1 MSSTTMRASAS
12 TSSASSSRLRHRG
25 PATSSSSSSAYRR
38 RRIVAAA
45 FANLSGFDRRASTS
59 ATGSASTATAA
70 TTTTRG
76 RGGRV
81 TARASTSDADDDDD
95 KEEKNVTDAA
105 AEVEKAPFATR
116 VDDAAVERALNEILV
131 DTSSSPLRELFSVEA
146 LRDAEESGTRL
157 ERVIGAE
164 FVPQAII
171 EAERKASPLRR
182 PRLVVYALSASAA
195 AAQAVSIGLAP
206 ESFESP
212 VASALSDFCVIV
224 LGSLLWRV
232 ELQQRA
238 ETLKLIWAKAKER
251 EESLTRAEAGMGDTI
266 WTAMKRKNMKKKSSR
281 EEDRVMRDED
291 EDALDE
297 EEDA

>member
-12 TSSASSSRLRHRG
+12 ISSLSSSRLRHRG
-25 PATSSSSSSAYRR
+25 TVSSPSTAAAYRR

-45 FANLSGFDRRASTS
+45 FANLSGFDRRASAS
-59 ATGSASTATAA
+59 TGSAVTA
-70 TTTTRG
+70 TTTRG

-81 TARASTSDADDDDD
+81 TARASTSDDDDNDD
-95 KEEKNVTDAA
+95 DEKSVIDAG

-171 EAERKASPLRR
+171 DAERKASPLRR

-281 EEDRVMRDED
+281 EEERVMTDED

-297 EEDA
+297 EDA

>member
-45 FANLSGFDRRASTS
+45 FANLSGFDRRASTT
-59 ATGSASTATAA
+59 ATGSASTATATA
-70 TTTTRG
+70 TTTRG

-81 TARASTSDADDDDD
+81 TARASRSDDDDDD
-95 KEEKNVTDAA
+95 KEEKNVMDAA

>member
-25 PATSSSSSSAYRR
+25 PATSSSSSAAYRR

-59 ATGSASTATAA
+59 ATGSVSTATAA

>member
-12 TSSASSSRLRHRG
+12 ASSASSSRLRHRG
-25 PATSSSSSSAYRR
+25 PATSSSSSVAYRR

-45 FANLSGFDRRASTS
+45 FANLSGFDRHAS
-59 ATGSASTATAA
+59 ATGSVSTATAA
-70 TTTTRG
+70 ATTTRG

-81 TARASTSDADDDDD
+81 TARASTSDDADDDD

>member
-1 MSSTTMRASAS
+1 MM
-12 TSSASSSRLRHRG
+12 
-25 PATSSSSSSAYRR
+25 
-38 RRIVAAA
+38 
-45 FANLSGFDRRASTS
+45 
-59 ATGSASTATAA
+59 TAM
-70 TTTTRG
+70 TTRG

-81 TARASTSDADDDDD
+81 TARASTSDDDD
-95 KEEKNVTDAA
+95 ENDAA
-105 AEVEKAPFATR
+105 ADKAEVEKAPFTTR
-116 VDDAAVERALNEILV
+116 VDDDAVERALNEVLV

-195 AAQAVSIGLAP
+195 AAQVVSIGLAP

-251 EESLTRAEAGMGDTI
+251 EESLTRAEAGMGDTL

-281 EEDRVMRDED
+281 PEERAMSDEG
-291 EDALDE
+291 EDND

>member
-1 MSSTTMRASAS
+1 M
-12 TSSASSSRLRHRG
+12 
-25 PATSSSSSSAYRR
+25 
-38 RRIVAAA
+38 AAA

-59 ATGSASTATAA
+59 ATGSVSTATAA

-116 VDDAAVERALNEILV
+116 VDDVAVERALNEILV

>member
-38 RRIVAAA
+38 RRNVAAA

-59 ATGSASTATAA
+59 ATGSVSTATAA

>member
-12 TSSASSSRLRHRG
+12 ASSASSSRLRHRG
-25 PATSSSSSSAYRR
+25 PATSSSSSAAYRR

-45 FANLSGFDRRASTS
+45 FANLSGFDRHASTS
-59 ATGSASTATAA
+59 ATGSVSTAMATA
-70 TTTTRG
+70 TTTRG

-81 TARASTSDADDDDD
+81 TARASTSDDDDDD
-95 KEEKNVTDAA
+95 KEEKNVKDAA

>member
-1 MSSTTMRASAS
+1 M
-12 TSSASSSRLRHRG
+12 
-25 PATSSSSSSAYRR
+25 
-38 RRIVAAA
+38 AAA
-45 FANLSGFDRRASTS
+45 FANLSGFDRRASTT
-59 ATGSASTATAA
+59 ATGSASTATATA

-81 TARASTSDADDDDD
+81 TARASTSDDDDDD
-95 KEEKNVTDAA
+95 KEEKNVMAAA

>member
-25 PATSSSSSSAYRR
+25 PATSSSSSAAYRR

-45 FANLSGFDRRASTS
+45 FANLSGFDRRASTT
-59 ATGSASTATAA
+59 ATGSASTSTA
-70 TTTTRG
+70 TTTRG

-81 TARASTSDADDDDD
+81 TARASRSDDDDDD
-95 KEEKNVTDAA
+95 KEEKNVMDAA

-291 EDALDE
+291 EDALEE